1 MGKTDREQATNKS
14 VLYRKIFPPTS
25 EELPP
30 NEQPTE
36 AVEDHTS
43 KAVSKDTTAS
53 EPLSKKLK
61 PESEAVDEGWEPVEK
76 PNDTASEKTTDISDE
91 GEKVE
96 APDLAGSDGE
106 KVEKSEPKDVLEE
119 GAVSEKVM
127 PEHTI
132 GKDW

>member
-1 MGKTDREQATNKS
+1 MGKTYREQATNKP

-30 NEQPTE
+30 NEQPSE

-61 PESEAVDEGWEPVEK
+61 PVSEAVDEGWEPVEK
-76 PNDTASEKTTDISDE
+76 PSETASEKATDISEE

-106 KVEKSEPKDVLEE
+106 KVEKPEPKDMLEE
-119 GAVSEKVM
+119 AAVSGKVV
-127 PEHTI
+127 PEHTL